1 MDEHEADDPEAVQQ
15 GTGINFDEHV
25 VITEEGS
32 RHSRKFRVDF
42 ERYKVKVNGLQD
54 RDQLTSFSLIPGI
67 LQHLFDNV
75 ASKYHDQDRVR
86 ICLEAGCL
94 SYPIWTPPTAKSQ
107 LTVERLML
115 EVSSPKSSSHFL
127 GSK

>member
-1 MDEHEADDPEAVQQ
+1 MDEDEVDHSEAVQQ
-15 GTGINFDEHV
+15 GAGISFDDHV

-67 LQHLFDNV
+67 LQHLLDNV
-75 ASKYHDQDRVR
+75 VSKYHDQDRVR

-94 SYPIWTPPTAKSQ
+94 SYPIWTPPTAKNQ

-115 EVSSPKSSSHFL
+115 EVNSAKRFTHFFL
-127 GSK
+127 